1 MNPTEV
7 KAGLL
12 VTSKP
17 SSEDV
22 KEQMGLLIKAI
33 KSSRQGCDQ
42 GLDKDGFPSRSDGSL
57 QKIKESR
64 VIFNNL
70 EDFSMVS
77 FEFAKLR
84 WHLNVIRCL

>member
-42 GLDKDGFPSRSDGSL
+42 GLDKDRFPSRSDGSL

-64 VIFNNL
+64 VVFNSI
-70 EDFSMVS
+70 EDFSLVS
-77 FEFAKLR
+77 FEFACPGC
-84 WHLNVIRCL
+84 HLNAMEV